1 MGLLNLSHPELKSIF
16 LKNNKEKVEYLVIPY
31 NQDVDDLKQDIGSGA
46 PQFHEL
52 LPLVM
57 KDNSEKY
64 IFLTTSSEEL
74 ANMAVTYLAA
84 IYNNDIPLEEY
95 TEDTMTD
102 EEIIKKSI
110 INF

>member
-1 MGLLNLSHPELKSIF
+1 
-16 LKNNKEKVEYLVIPY
+16 
-31 NQDVDDLKQDIGSGA
+31 
-46 PQFHEL
+46 
-52 LPLVM
+52 M